1 VFGGVDTGGR
11 NTHAREAKLHPERTD
26 DGITVLRAD
35 DLDPGVRR
43 ASGLSR
49 RNAEA
54 ADYQD
59 DENCIRPQTEESL
72 APPSPRRTLVPI
84 AHYTESRFLP
94 KMPIASFNGQE
105 HPADR
110 I

>member
-1 VFGGVDTGGR
+1 MFGGVDTGGR
-11 NTHAREAKLHPERTD
+11 NPCQRGQTDPERTD

-59 DENCIRPQTEESL
+59 DEKLHPTANRRKHRA
-72 APPSPRRTLVPI
+72 APPCRRTIVPI

>member
-1 VFGGVDTGGR
+1 MVLTPAGA
-11 NTHAREAKLHPERTD
+11 THAREAKLHPERTD

-59 DENCIRPQTEESL
+59 DEKLHPTATEESI
-72 APPSPRRTLVPI
+72 APPPCRRTIVPI
-84 AHYTESRFLP
+84 AHYTEFRFLP

>member
-1 VFGGVDTGGR
+1 M
-11 NTHAREAKLHPERTD
+11 PERPNCTLKGLTT
-26 DGITVLRAD
+26 GITVLRAD

-59 DENCIRPQTEESL
+59 DEKLHPTANRRKHRASSL
-72 APPSPRRTLVPI
+72 PS
-84 AHYTESRFLP
+84 HYSSYRAL
-94 KMPIASFNGQE
+94 
-105 HPADR
+105 H
-110 I
+110 